1 MLNLLFIVPLN
12 NYFVMLKKRF
22 LPCGF
27 GGFNPSSVPLL
38 SEDSEGKRVIIH
50 LTPQSYFEKCP
61 IDHTEFSLS
70 EELAAGV
77 PLQQLSPS
85 NLIQSAPEMSEE
97 QILENLESQQTQ
109 E

>member
-1 MLNLLFIVPLN
+1 
-12 NYFVMLKKRF
+12 MLKKRI
-22 LPCGF
+22 LSCGF
-27 GGFNPSSVPLL
+27 GGFNPSNVPLL
-38 SEDSEGKRVIIH
+38 SEDAEGKRVVIH
-50 LTPQSYFEKCP
+50 LSPQSYFEKCP

-85 NLIQSAPEMSEE
+85 NLIQNAPELSEE
-97 QILENLESQQTQ
+97 QILQTLEQQQTQ